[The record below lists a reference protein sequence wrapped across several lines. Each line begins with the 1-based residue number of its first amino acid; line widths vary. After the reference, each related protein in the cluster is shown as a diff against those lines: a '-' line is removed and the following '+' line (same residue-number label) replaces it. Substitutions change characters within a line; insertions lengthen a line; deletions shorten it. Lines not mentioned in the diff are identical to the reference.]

1 MNTVRD
7 LPGTTGRAA
16 YQPVPPARQR
26 EALRLL
32 ADGVF
37 GSKSFEFRPEFL
49 TTLSPDYTEWERDKP
64 VNIAELVL
72 KLQTPVL
79 DRLMSAGTAQ
89 RLLEMPNYLKPSE
102 RRGALSLDEVYGSVQ
117 QAIWA
122 ELARGGDISPLRRNL
137 QREHLKRVQAVLL
150 KGGAGLPAD
159 GVSLMR
165 WQATRL
171 QAELRRAVAK
181 GGGSVET
188 RAHLAESLGSL
199 TQALQANM
207 NRS

>member
-1 MNTVRD
+1 
-7 LPGTTGRAA
+7 
-16 YQPVPPARQR
+16 
-26 EALRLL
+26 LRLL

-64 VNIAELVL
+64 VNIGELVL

-89 RLLEMPNYLKPSE
+89 RLLDLPNYLTPAQ

-122 ELARGGDISPLRRNL
+122 ELDRGGEISPLRRNL

-165 WQATRL
+165 WQAVRL
-171 QAELRRAVAK
+171 QAELKRAVAK
-181 GGGSVET
+181 GGASVET

-199 TQALQANM
+199 SEALRAGM